1 MTWLLSPNSTR
12 VSLKKNHL
20 LICSVTSAVANWYF
34 RNGKFRYKEKRD
46 ISLVKPISLVKYFNQ
61 KLLSHTQR
69 LASDTG
75 YIFFAR
81 SIIKQEHFL

>member
-1 MTWLLSPNSTR
+1 MTWLLSPNLTR

-20 LICSVTSAVANWYF
+20 LICLVTSALANWHF
-34 RNGKFRYKEKRD
+34 HNGKFRYKEKRD

-61 KLLSHTQR
+61 KLVNHTQR

-75 YIFFAR
+75 YIFFGR
-81 SIIKQEHFL
+81 SIIEQENFL